1 MEEKLEK
8 FEENISTY
16 VKELDL
22 ELADVEYVSEGGYN
36 YLRVYVEKKDGDTSL
51 DDCVALSRKIDTLAD
66 EIIKEKF
73 FLEVSTPG
81 LERKLKKERDFIR
94 FVGKKVKIYTRSQV
108 EGRKAFEGL
117 IEKYED
123 GVIFLLEE
131 AGKTVKI
138 PLSKLRKSNLIYEIP
153 KDIIESEEE

>member
-81 LERKLKKERDFIR
+81 LDRKLKKEKDFIR

-123 GVIFLLEE
+123 GMIFLLEE

>member
-36 YLRVYVEKKDGDTSL
+36 YLRVYVEKKDGDTTL

-94 FVGKKVKIYTRSQV
+94 FVGEKVKIYTRSQV

>member
-81 LERKLKKERDFIR
+81 LDRKLKKEKDFIR
-94 FVGKKVKIYTRSQV
+94 FVGEKVKIYTRSQV

-131 AGKTVKI
+131 TGKTVKI

>member
-8 FEENISTY
+8 FEENISPY

-66 EIIKEKF
+66 EIIKDKF
-73 FLEVSTPG
+73 F
-81 LERKLKKERDFIR
+81 F
-94 FVGKKVKIYTRSQV
+94 
-108 EGRKAFEGL
+108 
-117 IEKYED
+117 
-123 GVIFLLEE
+123 
-131 AGKTVKI
+131 
-138 PLSKLRKSNLIYEIP
+138 
-153 KDIIESEEE
+153 

>member
-123 GVIFLLEE
+123 GMIFLLEE

>member
-8 FEENISTY
+8 FEENISPY

-81 LERKLKKERDFIR
+81 LDRKLKKEKDFIR
-94 FVGKKVKIYTRSQV
+94 FVGEKVKIYTRSQV

-131 AGKTVKI
+131 TGKTVKI

>member
-8 FEENISTY
+8 FEENISPY

-36 YLRVYVEKKDGDTSL
+36 YLRVYVEKKDGDTTL

-94 FVGKKVKIYTRSQV
+94 FVGEKVKIYTRSQV

-131 AGKTVKI
+131 TGKTVKI

>member
-51 DDCVALSRKIDTLAD
+51 DDCVALSRRIDTLAD

-81 LERKLKKERDFIR
+81 LDRKLKKEKDFIR
-94 FVGKKVKIYTRSQV
+94 FVGEKVKIYTRSQV

-131 AGKTVKI
+131 TGKTVKI

>member
-8 FEENISTY
+8 FEENISPY

-81 LERKLKKERDFIR
+81 LDRKLKKEKDFIR
-94 FVGKKVKIYTRSQV
+94 FVGEKVKIYTRSQV
-108 EGRKAFEGL
+108 EGRKAFER
-117 IEKYED
+117 IKEKYED

-131 AGKTVKI
+131 TGKTVKI

>member
-36 YLRVYVEKKDGDTSL
+36 YLRVYVEKKDGDTTL

>member
-36 YLRVYVEKKDGDTSL
+36 YLRVYVEKKDGDTTL

-94 FVGKKVKIYTRSQV
+94 FVGEKVKIYTRSQV

-131 AGKTVKI
+131 TGKTVKI

>member
-81 LERKLKKERDFIR
+81 LDRKLKKEKDFIR
-94 FVGKKVKIYTRSQV
+94 FVGEKVKIYTRSQV
-108 EGRKAFEGL
+108 EGRKAFEGV

-131 AGKTVKI
+131 TGKTVKI